1 MTTSRLDR
9 GSALL
14 AVLWLSAALSAI
26 AFTVANSVR
35 TETERT
41 TTDVDSLKTYYLAT
55 GAVDRALLH
64 ILWGFSIDPKYY
76 KPSTPQLRFS
86 FATGDALVD
95 VIQESAKLNINSAA
109 PEQLTNL
116 ALVAGASPGQAV
128 AIAAGILDWRS
139 PSPGGFTQFDQHYL
153 TLASSFHSRHA
164 SFQEI
169 EELLLIQGVTPDLF
183 YGGYVRNAQ
192 GTLVAHAGL
201 KDALSVYG
209 SLGPVDANSA
219 PASVMIAIGISPE
232 AAAAI
237 VALRSAAPIT
247 SMDQLAPF
255 RDSGPGFSRLALN
268 SGTVVTLRSTAWL
281 RRGDGQAAD
290 LRRSVAAT
298 VKFLG
303 LQYNPP
309 YHVLRW
315 YDNAY
320 SIK

>member
-1 MTTSRLDR
+1 MTTNRQDR

-14 AVLWLSAALSAI
+14 AVLWLTAALSAI

-41 TTDVDSLKTYYLAT
+41 GTDVDSLKTYYLAT
-55 GAVDRALLH
+55 GGVDRALLH
-64 ILWGFSIDPKYY
+64 ILWGFTLDQKYY
-76 KPSTPQLRFS
+76 KPLTPQLRFS
-86 FATGDALVD
+86 FATGDALVE
-95 VIQESAKLNINSAA
+95 VIQESAKLNINTASAQ
-109 PEQLTNL
+109 QLTHL
-116 ALVAGASPGQAV
+116 ALEAGAPPAQAEV
-128 AIAAGILDWRS
+128 IAAGIQDWRS

-153 TLASSFHSRHA
+153 TLPSSFHSRHA

-169 EELLLIQGVTPDLF
+169 EELLLVQGVTPDLF
-183 YGGYVRNAQ
+183 YGGYVRNAE
-192 GTLVAHAGL
+192 GNLVAHPGL

-209 SLGPVDANSA
+209 SLGPIDANSA
-219 PASVMIAIGISPE
+219 PASVMVAIGISPQ

-247 SMDQLAPF
+247 SLDQLAPF
-255 RDSGPGFSRLALN
+255 RDSGPGFERLALN
-268 SGTVVTLRSTAWL
+268 SGSVVTLRSTAWL
-281 RRGDGQAAD
+281 RRADGQPSD
-290 LRRSVAAT
+290 LRKSVAAT
-298 VKFLG
+298 IKFLS
-303 LQYNPP
+303 LKYNPP